1 MAVYDVNENTAE
13 PEGAKFYIP
22 LVIPEEMESGDGRM
36 FKKDAIELRELPLP
50 LLWQMKTGDGHNG
63 SVVVGRIDSMEHTDE
78 GIGNAHGVFD
88 TGAYGREAERMVRE
102 GFLRGVSADMD
113 QFEAEEVPSEAS
125 EDTEEKDNTIKK
137 DKIVISKAR
146 VMAVT
151 IVPKPAFQECSIQLI
166 EDSAEDSQ
174 EEPVN
179 IPDGIYVED
188 IDPVEAEAVVASG
201 MIAGAIPVAP
211 PENWFNNPKLEKATP
226 LTVDDEGRVYGHIA
240 TWDTDHIGLPF
251 GTRAPRS
258 RSGYSFFHTGVVRT
272 EEGSDIPVGQLT
284 LAGGHADITASA
296 AEAVK
301 HYDDTASAVADIHAG
316 EDAYGIW
323 VAGALRPGTTP
334 EQVRALR
341 ASAPSGDWRPIRG
354 SLELVAICQVNVPGF
369 PVARARVASGA
380 VMALVAAGASTLAR
394 MKSNPVEELQARVDR
409 LEAKDREAL
418 VAAAAEAKARFD
430 ALRPAKVEEEALVA
444 DGIYEEVEPHLVSV
458 LEQLL
463 ADSVA
468 LSFRAQGYHWNVK
481 GSDFSEYHSLF
492 GSFYSDIYGTVDPI
506 AENILKLGYD
516 SPFDITSFAQMSPLA
531 TSQVE
536 SNMCQAMAFD
546 LYQASEYMVA
556 QLKNAFA
563 VADAANEQG
572 IADFIAGRI
581 DAQQKWSWQLKAS
594 SVPEEVGVIEE
605 GVHEEPYAM
614 VFAATPELAGS
625 EEGLTAGASF
635 ADMVADYAAFV
646 EFVTISNDLRKELA
660 KEGKALKDG
669 SYPIRNKADLKN
681 AIRAIGRANK
691 SKRAEVRKHIMKR
704 AKALGATKLIP
715 ETWGM
720 TASAADLRARIAEFS
735 AKIDV
740 FADISEEERKALAEE
755 GKAMPDGAYPIRNED
770 DLKNAIQAYG
780 RAKEEE
786 RPAVKAHIIKQAKAL
801 DAVALIPEEW
811 LSAKKA

>member
-1 MAVYDVNENTAE
+1 MSKETEAGVYEVNENTYKKA
-13 PEGAKFYIP
+13 EGAKFYIP

-63 SVVVGRIDSMEHTDE
+63 SVVVGRIDRMEHTDQ

-113 QFEAEEVPSEAS
+113 RFEAEEAKPEAS
-125 EDTEEKDNTIKK
+125 EGTEEKDNRIKK
-137 DKIVISKAR
+137 DKIVINKAR

-151 IVPKPAFQECSIQLI
+151 IVPKPAFQECSIQLV
-166 EDSAEDSQ
+166 EDSEEDSQ
-174 EEPVN
+174 EETVN

-201 MIAGAIPVAP
+201 MIASSIPVTP
-211 PENWFNNPKLEKATP
+211 PAVWFENPKLTKQTP

-258 RSGYSFFHTGVVRT
+258 RSKYSYFHTGVCRT
-272 EEGSDIPVGQLT
+272 EEGTDIPVGQLT

-409 LEAKDREAL
+409 LEAKDKEAL
-418 VAAAAEAKARFD
+418 VAAADAVKARFE
-430 ALRPAKVEEEALVA
+430 ALRPAKVEEEAIVA
-444 DGIYEEVEPHLVSV
+444 DGIYSEVEPQIVDS
-458 LEQLL
+458 LEELL
-463 ADSVA
+463 ADVVA
-468 LSFRAQGYHWNVK
+468 LSFVAQGYHWNVK
-481 GSDFSEYHSLF
+481 GHNFSEYHELF
-492 GSFYSDIYGTVDPI
+492 GEIYGDIAGSVDPL

-516 SPFDITSFAQMSPLA
+516 APFTLA
-531 TSQVE
+531 TLASMSDIAASATTE
-536 SNMCQAMAFD
+536 NSCQAMAYD
-546 LYQASEYMVA
+546 LYTTNELVIAK
-556 QLKNAFA
+556 LKNAFM

-581 DAQQKWSWQLKAS
+581 DMHQKWSWNLKAS
-594 SVPEEVGVIEE
+594 SVPSEMGSMEDAGYN
-605 GVHEEPYAM
+605 EPYEM
-614 VFAATPELAGS
+614 VFAVLSENGLPEVEA
-625 EEGLTAGASF
+625 LTMTASAEMDRIDRVAEF
-635 ADMVADYAAFV
+635 AALV
-646 EFVTISNDLRKELA
+646 EFATFTEEQRKALA
-660 KEGKALKDG
+660 EEGKALKDG

-691 SKRAEVRKHIMKR
+691 AKRAAVKKHILKR
-704 AKALGATKLIP
+704 AKALGATKFIP
-715 ETWGM
+715 ETWGL
-720 TASAADLRARIAEFS
+720 TATGDDLRARIPAIAQEEVTVVASGDDLRARIAEFS
-735 AKIDV
+735 AKI
-740 FADISEEERKALAEE
+740 AE
-755 GKAMPDGAYPIRNED
+755 
-770 DLKNAIQAYG
+770 
-780 RAKEEE
+780 
-786 RPAVKAHIIKQAKAL
+786 
-801 DAVALIPEEW
+801 
-811 LSAKKA
+811 AKKA